1 MSLRAARPR
10 VEEPAPRGLA
20 DHDAARVLAVLERS
34 SGPLTIAQLRS
45 EGIKS
50 PAHAIYVLQL
60 AGYPIDSTHAGRRGQ
75 AMGYRLHPLR
85 SVRAE
90 GD

>member
-1 MSLRAARPR
+1 MSLRDARTLA
-10 VEEPAPRGLA
+10 EEPAPRGPA
-20 DHDAARVLAVLERS
+20 DHDAVRVLAVLERG

-45 EGIKS
+45 HGIKS
-50 PAHAIYVLQL
+50 PAQAIYALQL
-60 AGYPIDSTHAGRRGQ
+60 AGYPIDRTHAGRRGQ

-85 SVRAE
+85 SDRAE